1 MSRLTR
7 IHELCMD
14 GFEKR
19 FQLLMTDWV
28 SKETLKRSYMTTRA
42 GEDGIL
48 NEMFYVLKQ
57 QQKSIQEAWLFV
69 QMLRSVLTEMAFKES
84 LKGR

>member
-1 MSRLTR
+1 
-7 IHELCMD
+7 
-14 GFEKR
+14 
-19 FQLLMTDWV
+19 
-28 SKETLKRSYMTTRA
+28 MTTRA